1 MLVVQLHGRQSGVRV
16 LVGPQRPPNVYLA
29 ANRDGKKNA
38 VIARP
43 VRWLVIGYGALQL
56 REAKGSDS

>member
-1 MLVVQLHGRQSGVRV
+1 MRV